1 MKKKWIWPALII
13 ILLVGAAGLFLLG
26 RWGLS
31 QIPSVEEQLPPGSN
45 PIRIRLMHPENQS
58 GWPLNHPIPIQIYL
72 ESVEP
77 VKTVE
82 LYVNSTLYGLYSLTE
97 AQAGNTQHL
106 MPWLWQPGTT
116 GKFILVARAVDAS
129 GGTGISNAVLVEAGD
144 AIATG
149 SPLLVE
155 DEQSWE
161 EIALRVNLQV
171 EVIHQA
177 NPTLDPQEPLPTG
190 SQILIPNPPLP
201 LSNPNIIPGYDPA
214 NEPPEFTSD
223 PPAIPEGD
231 PASMPQWG
239 LINDVQFF
247 LKKLFQ
253 KDPAKEST
261 DNPVSIQPTSTQPAD
276 TPVTPSADSGKLPP
290 APKIFGK
297 IFDDDCTVLV
307 YPQHFLDPV
316 EEGYFIYRSR
326 DGGEFERIATL
337 PPWTDGSLNGS
348 LNVYD
353 KDQYGLVTYYAST
366 FNLYGESAGEP
377 ISFPLDNLNCAGGVP
392 QGNVP
397 IIDQNGDLQLPYNL
411 DAAYVYVQI
420 NDSQAVRV
428 PEGDR
433 MFLPGSGEKFNL
445 DRFLN
450 GLVDNLD
457 TPDLR
462 VHMEVWGWQGGKLVY
477 AGQLDRNVYRTLL
490 QVCSVE
496 GQGGCTNG
504 GSGEWVGAMTILPNS
519 ILPLN
524 QQKYELRW
532 RSTTLSETSQVCLA
546 ISEGDFTGPGFS
558 DRRLTVLHVCYY
570 PKSLLGAYVNEN
582 EGIFLLDF
590 SEVLYPEGPTKYPPY
605 QGQGKNYQYQYFK
618 QEWPMG
624 DPFSLA
630 IRVLTIMDESVYT
643 GVSNTVY
650 MGHLSSHTEQ
660 TLPPLASQLPSLY
673 DIEILEQTYQPQT
686 YEIRSKWAC
695 VIIDE
700 DPTGWFSPGQEV
712 CPLTYVS
719 CGVNMKCND
728 PGFWGMLA
736 AGWDLVVGAIND
748 AKEFIANAIIETIPY
763 CEGSDACRDVVNSA
777 VDYAVTYTTG
787 LPPNLPDS
795 DEAIAEAVTMMVME
809 ELAYLSDVETA
820 EFICGEGC
828 QSEIK
833 AQIKSRME
841 NAQYF
846 YSQTGCYDLAGHY
859 GYFPICFQPPTIVHP
874 VPGSGTFPGFVM
886 VRVTRKNTPE
896 SLAAGQ
902 EIQGQIRLQ
911 VTVDGKNDTR
921 IGQYRN
927 NCVYT
932 ENVYQMPDPQNENSS
947 ANKNYY
953 RFPSEPLEGPLY
965 ELVQVDIPF
974 LQPGQSVDIPV
985 KLAPLKNASPRG
997 CIKYTDSQYLF
1008 YRGVSMMFATEY
1020 CFSPGSSQPW
1030 VPCTGGGTDTWSFT
1044 NPPGP

>member
-1 MKKKWIWPALII
+1 MKKKWIWPALILT
-13 ILLVGAAGLFLLG
+13 LLVGLVGLFFLA
-26 RWGLS
+26 RWGLG
-31 QIPSVEEQLPPGSN
+31 QIPSVEEQLPSGSN

-72 ESVEP
+72 ERVEP
-77 VKTVE
+77 VKAVE
-82 LYVNSTLYGLYSLTE
+82 LYVNSILYGMYPLTE
-97 AQAGNTQHL
+97 AQAGNTQTL
-106 MPWLWQPGTT
+106 IPWLWQPGTT
-116 GKFILVARAVDAS
+116 GNFILVTRAIDAS
-129 GGTGISNAVLVEAGD
+129 GGTGISNAVLVKAGPE
-144 AIATG
+144 IATG
-149 SPLLVE
+149 SPLIVE
-155 DEQSWE
+155 DEQTWE
-161 EIALRVNLQV
+161 EISLTVNLPV
-171 EVIHQA
+171 ETIQQA
-177 NPTLDPQEPLPTG
+177 NPTFDPQNPPPTG

-201 LSNPNIIPGYDPA
+201 VSNPNIIPGYDPA
-214 NEPPEFTSD
+214 NDPPEFTAD
-223 PPAIPEGD
+223 PPAIPDAD

-239 LINDVQFF
+239 FINDAQFF
-247 LKKLFQ
+247 LKKLLQ
-253 KDPAKEST
+253 TGSVKDSLDPAL
-261 DNPVSIQPTSTQPAD
+261 PPQPPLKD
-276 TPVTPSADSGKLPP
+276 YGKLPP
-290 APKIFGK
+290 APQIFGK
-297 IFDDDCTVLV
+297 VFDDCTVLV
-307 YPQHFLDPV
+307 SPQRFLDPV

-366 FNLYGESAGEP
+366 FNLYGESAGPP
-377 ISFPLDNLNCAGGVP
+377 ITFPLDNLNCPGSRP

-420 NDSQAVRV
+420 NDSKAVRV
-428 PEGDR
+428 PGGDR

-445 DRFLN
+445 DRYLN
-450 GLVDNLD
+450 SLVDDLN

-462 VHMEVWGWQGGKLVY
+462 IHLEVWGWQGGNLVY

-496 GQGGCTNG
+496 GEGGCTNG
-504 GSGEWVGAMTILPNS
+504 GSGEWVGAMTIVPNS
-519 ILPLN
+519 VLPLD

-532 RSTTLSETSQVCLA
+532 RSTALSETSQVCLA
-546 ISEGDFTGPGFS
+546 IVEGDFTGPGFS
-558 DRRLTVLHVCYY
+558 DRKRTVLKVCYY

-582 EGIFLLDF
+582 EGIFLLDLG
-590 SEVLYPEGPTKYPPY
+590 EVLYPEGPTKYPPY
-605 QGQGKNYQYQYFK
+605 SGQEKDYQDPDFQK
-618 QEWPMG
+618 AWPMG

-650 MGHLSSHTEQ
+650 MGHLSSHTEG

-700 DPTGWFSPGQEV
+700 DPSGWFSPGQEV

-763 CEGSDACRDVVNSA
+763 CEDSDACRDVVNSA

-795 DEAIAEAVTMMVME
+795 DEAIAEAVTLMVME

-820 EFICGEGC
+820 DFICGDGC
-828 QSEIK
+828 QAEIK

-846 YSQTGCYDLAGHY
+846 YSQTGCYDLADHY

-886 VRVTRKNTPE
+886 VRVTRKTTPE
-896 SLAAGQ
+896 SWAAGQ

-947 ANKNYY
+947 ANKHYSP
-953 RFPSEPLEGPLY
+953 FPGEPLAGPLY

-985 KLAPLKNASPRG
+985 KLAPLKNASATG
-997 CIKYTDSQYLF
+997 CIKYTESQYLF
-1008 YRGVSMMFATEY
+1008 YRGFSTMAATEY
-1020 CFSPGSSQPW
+1020 CYSPGSSQPW
-1030 VPCTGGGTDTWSFT
+1030 VPCTGGGIDTWSFE
-1044 NPPGP
+1044 NPLGP